1 MLALHKNKEDEP
13 SAKPGEDKSS
23 LESDQEKSAKPS
35 EDKPAEAPRRSCVI
49 MWKQVA
55 YIKIFS
61 M

>member
-49 MWKQVA
+49 M
-55 YIKIFS
+55 
-61 M
+61 